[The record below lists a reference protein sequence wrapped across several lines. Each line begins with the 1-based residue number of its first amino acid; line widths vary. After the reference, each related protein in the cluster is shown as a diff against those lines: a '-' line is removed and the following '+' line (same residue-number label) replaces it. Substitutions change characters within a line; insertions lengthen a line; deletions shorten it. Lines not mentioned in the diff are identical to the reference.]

1 MGDMKQGKKHSPF
14 LIVCLLLLAL
24 VAVFFWRKDKTSD
37 KQTDRES
44 VASKTSETE
53 SVVHETHEV
62 VQTGSKEV
70 KGEAPK
76 TQKFK
81 TWGPERIMYS
91 WGEHAETATI
101 NSMTNNPATGD
112 ERNFVRIRKAD
123 SEDKFGDNVVAEIGA
138 EYEVQVFVDN
148 NADSSL
154 DSGSGETYAQ
164 NIRLIMQRI
173 PENINK
179 GENVQIKGTITT
191 TNATPEEVWDT
202 AYIQANESISL
213 RYIRNSCRLRTGGEL
228 NGKLISDEALFGV
241 GEYYKG
247 TKLGYDRWG
256 LLPGGGQYG
265 CSITFRLKVDK
276 TKFDM
281 DCTVSKEGANDYH
294 NSIDAVPGEVLDM
307 KIHFKNTG
315 TTLLKDVV
323 TYDNLGD
330 GLTFVPGTT
339 RIYNDTN
346 PDGTIEKDN
355 LFSNG
360 FNIGDY
366 KGGMEALICYK
377 VRVVDDQDLFP
388 CGETVVVQN
397 DSAIGVR
404 VVSIRDK
411 IQIRVHRDCESDTM
425 EPSS

>member
-1 MGDMKQGKKHSPF
+1 MGDTKQGKKHSPF

-53 SVVHETHEV
+53 SVVHE
-62 VQTGSKEV
+62 
-70 KGEAPK
+70 
-76 TQKFK
+76 KFK

-123 SEDKFGDNVVAEIGA
+123 SEDKFGDNVVAEVGA

-202 AYIQANESISL
+202 AYIQANEPISL

-241 GEYYKG
+241 GG
-247 TKLGYDRWG
+247 
-256 LLPGGGQYG
+256 
-265 CSITFRLKVDK
+265 
-276 TKFDM
+276 
-281 DCTVSKEGANDYH
+281 
-294 NSIDAVPGEVLDM
+294 VL
-307 KIHFKNTG
+307 
-315 TTLLKDVV
+315 
-323 TYDNLGD
+323 
-330 GLTFVPGTT
+330 
-339 RIYNDTN
+339 
-346 PDGTIEKDN
+346 
-355 LFSNG
+355 
-360 FNIGDY
+360 
-366 KGGMEALICYK
+366 
-377 VRVVDDQDLFP
+377 
-388 CGETVVVQN
+388 
-397 DSAIGVR
+397 
-404 VVSIRDK
+404 
-411 IQIRVHRDCESDTM
+411 
-425 EPSS
+425 